1 MAPMDDL
8 LDDPESLAAT
18 ATGARRVHAD
28 PPFRADSPNVVV
40 IVLDDTGFAQ
50 LGCYGSDIATPHI
63 DALAGRGVQ
72 LTNFHTTAICSPTR
86 ACLLTGRNH
95 HRVGMG
101 MLPDLPMAFPGY
113 TARIPDEAGTLAQ
126 VLRAEGYATFAV
138 GKWHL
143 TPRDERGPSGPYD
156 RWPIA
161 KGFEHHYGF
170 LGGDANHWAPELVRD
185 HTFVDPPRT
194 PEEGYH
200 LSEDLADEAIA
211 RLRELR
217 RNQPQRPFLL
227 WLALGA
233 SHAPHH
239 VAPEWSDPYRGR
251 FDDGW
256 EAWRRRVLARQVE
269 RGIVA
274 ADAEVPPLPDHVP
287 DWDAL
292 PEEERRLYARMME
305 VYAGFLTHADAQI
318 GRVLD
323 ALEQLGERDDTIV
336 VLVSDNGSSGEAGP
350 HGSVSE
356 YRFAQGRGEDL
367 ELNLRR
373 IDDLG
378 GVRLYNHYPW
388 GWAEAGNTPAR
399 RFKRYTFEGGVRDPC
414 IVSWPAGLPADGGL
428 RQQYCHAI
436 DVMPTVLDLLG
447 VEPPEVLGGVA
458 QMSLDGVS
466 MRAVLDDAGAAD
478 PRRSQ
483 YYECWGSR
491 AMYEDGWKVVT
502 DHVNQLTATE
512 HELIEGSDDF
522 AADRWLLFDTRADP
536 AECRDLAAEHPE
548 LRDRLVARWYEEA
561 ERNGVLPLSDN
572 VLDRLNHLFL
582 PWPSGSARVELLPGE
597 RVFEDNVPGLSA
609 GFTATAHLGRAL
621 AAGTA
626 GVLAEQGDYNGGWA
640 WYADGERL
648 CVVVTF
654 VSEYETHL
662 EVDLPVGATQLRL
675 SGRPIDAVMELELEA
690 DGRTLGEVRL
700 PHPWPGLWSPNS
712 SATLLAG
719 IGRPLPV
726 CDGYDPR
733 RAFDGQLERLVVES
747 AAGSL
752 WSGEGETLERQ
763 VDISFRSQ

>member
-1 MAPMDDL
+1 VDPL
-8 LDDPESLAAT
+8 NDPEALAAT
-18 ATGARRVHAD
+18 ASSDRHVSTGRPYRDGA
-28 PPFRADSPNVVV
+28 PNVVV

-50 LGCYGSDIATPHI
+50 LGCYGSDIATPNI

-126 VLRAEGYATFAV
+126 VLRSEGYATFAV

-143 TPRDERGPSGPYD
+143 TPRDERGPSGPFD

-170 LGGDANHWAPELVRD
+170 LAGDANHWAPELVRD
-185 HTFVDPPRT
+185 HSFVDPPRT

-200 LSEDLADEAIA
+200 LSEDLADEAIT
-211 RLRELR
+211 RVRELR
-217 RNQPQRPFLL
+217 RNQPQRPFML

-239 VAPEWSDPYRGR
+239 VAPEWSDPYSGS

-269 RGIVA
+269 SGVVA
-274 ADAEVPPLPDHVP
+274 EGVEVPSLPDYVP

-292 PEEERRLYARMME
+292 PPEERHLYARMME

-323 ALEQLGERDDTIV
+323 ALDELGERDDTIV

-378 GVRLYNHYPW
+378 GPKVYNHYPW

-414 IVSWPAGLPADGGL
+414 IVSWPGGLPDGGGL
-428 RQQYCHAI
+428 RHQYCHAI
-436 DVMPTVLDLLG
+436 DVMPTLLDLAG
-447 VEPPEVLGGVA
+447 VEMPDVIAGVP

-466 MRAVLDDAGAAD
+466 LRSMLESEGAVD
-478 PRRSQ
+478 PRTSQ

-502 DHVNQLTATE
+502 DHVSRLTDTE
-512 HELIEGSDDF
+512 HELIPGSDDF
-522 AADRWLLFDTRADP
+522 STDRWLLFDTHADP
-536 AECRDLAAEHPE
+536 AECRDLSEDHPE
-548 LRDRLVARWYEEA
+548 IRDRLVARWHEEA
-561 ERNGVLPLSDN
+561 ERNGVLPLSDGI
-572 VLDRLNHLFL
+572 LDRLSHLFL
-582 PWPSGSARVELLPGE
+582 PWPSGSTKVDLRPGE

-609 GFTATAHLGRAL
+609 GFEATAHLRAPL
-621 AAGTA
+621 PTGSS
-626 GVLAEQGDYNGGWA
+626 GVIAEQGDYNGGWV
-640 WYADGERL
+640 WYSDGARL
-648 CVVVTF
+648 CVVVSF

-662 EVDLPVGATQLRL
+662 EVDLPVGATELRL
-675 SGRPIDAVMELELEA
+675 VGRPVEGSMELELQAE
-690 DGRTLGEVRL
+690 GQVLGGMAL

-712 SATLLAG
+712 SATLIVG
-719 IGRPLPV
+719 VGRPSPV
-726 CDGYDPR
+726 CDGYDPL
-733 RAFDGQLERLVVES
+733 RAFDGGLERLEIVS
-747 AAGSL
+747 LGAGL
-752 WSGEGETLERQ
+752 WSGDTEAIDHQVETT
-763 VDISFRSQ
+763 FRSQ